1 MGKKDIIQKLY
12 TEDNRIFA
20 DIVNFMLYDGREV
33 ICPEDLEELSCEQV
47 MLAEREDFHAE
58 KEKNGKHR
66 SAKYIGLQRYR
77 DVQKRLVIRQAKD
90 TVYVLICLENQ
101 SEVHYAM
108 PIRNMLNDALN
119 YVRQVETLS
128 KQHFL
133 KAKDLKAGNFGTDN
147 SQTGTSQTDNSE
159 TENLQ
164 KSILE
169 TDNSGIK
176 ISQTGISQTDNSE
189 TENLQT
195 SILETDNSQIDI
207 HNRNR
212 KEFLSGI
219 HKEDKLLPVI
229 SFVLLFQDEEWD
241 GPISVHEMLC
251 TDDPAILRYVQ
262 DYKLN
267 LIVPAELTE
276 EALKKFHSSL
286 REVLSF
292 IKYSKDKEQMNCLIE
307 ENFARF
313 SRMEKEAVAV
323 INLFTGTNIEIRE
336 EEEVID
342 MCKAW
347 EDMRAEGI
355 KVGQEEGI
363 KAGRIEGIKVGRA
376 EGIKVARTENRK
388 KQKRIVQN
396 MVDRGY
402 SIEDIM
408 AIMECSREELQE
420 LIG

>member
-119 YVRQVETLS
+119 YARQVETLS

-133 KAKDLKAGNFGTDN
+133 KAKDLKAGSFEADISQTSIPQIDNFETKN
-147 SQTGTSQTDNSE
+147 SQTGTSQMDNSE
-159 TENLQ
+159 TEN
-164 KSILE
+164 
-169 TDNSGIK
+169 
-176 ISQTGISQTDNSE
+176 SQTGTSQMDNSE
-189 TENLQT
+189 TE
-195 SILETDNSQIDI
+195 NSQIDI

-292 IKYSKDKEQMNCLIE
+292 IKFSNDKEQMNRLIE
-307 ENFARF
+307 ENSARF

-323 INLFTGTNIEIRE
+323 INLFTGTNIEIKE

-355 KVGQEEGI
+355 KVGQ
-363 KAGRIEGIKVGRA
+363 A
-376 EGIKVARTENRK
+376 EGMK

-402 SIEDIM
+402 STEDIM
-408 AIMECSREELQE
+408 AIMECSREELQQF
-420 LIG
+420 IG

>member
-119 YVRQVETLS
+119 YARQVETLS

-133 KAKDLKAGNFGTDN
+133 KAKDLKAGSFEAYISQTSILPIDNFETKN

-159 TENLQ
+159 TEN
-164 KSILE
+164 
-169 TDNSGIK
+169 
-176 ISQTGISQTDNSE
+176 SQT
-189 TENLQT
+189 
-195 SILETDNSQIDI
+195 DI

-251 TDDPAILRYVQ
+251 TDDPAILKYVQ

-292 IKYSKDKEQMNCLIE
+292 IKYSKDKEQMNRLIE
-307 ENFARF
+307 ENSTRF
-313 SRMEKEAVAV
+313 SKMEKEAVAV
-323 INLFTGTNIEIRE
+323 INLFTGTNIEIKE

-347 EDMRAEGI
+347 EDMG
-355 KVGQEEGI
+355 EE
-363 KAGRIEGIKVGRA
+363 KWAEGIKVGRA

-402 SIEDIM
+402 SIEDIL

>member
-119 YVRQVETLS
+119 YARQVETLS

-133 KAKDLKAGNFGTDN
+133 KAKDLKTGSFEADISQTSIPQIDNFETKNSQTGTSQADNSETEN

-159 TENLQ
+159 TE
-164 KSILE
+164 
-169 TDNSGIK
+169 
-176 ISQTGISQTDNSE
+176 
-189 TENLQT
+189 
-195 SILETDNSQIDI
+195 NSQIDI

-292 IKYSKDKEQMNCLIE
+292 IKYSKDKEQMNRLIE
-307 ENFARF
+307 ENSARF

-323 INLFTGTNIEIRE
+323 INLFTGTNIEIKE

-347 EDMRAEGI
+347 EDMG
-355 KVGQEEGI
+355 EE
-363 KAGRIEGIKVGRA
+363 KWAEGIKVGRA

-402 SIEDIM
+402 SIEDIL

>member
-20 DIVNFMLYDGREV
+20 DVVNFMLYDGREV

-119 YVRQVETLS
+119 YARQVETLS
-128 KQHFL
+128 KQYFL
-133 KAKDLKAGNFGTDN
+133 KAKDLKAGSFEVDTH
-147 SQTGTSQTDNSE
+147 QTDN
-159 TENLQ
+159 LG
-164 KSILE
+164 

-176 ISQTGISQTDNSE
+176 NSQTGISE
-189 TENLQT
+189 TE
-195 SILETDNSQIDI
+195 NSQIDI

-219 HKEDKLLPVI
+219 HKDDKLLPVI
-229 SFVLLFQDEEWD
+229 SFVLLFQDKEWD

-292 IKYSKDKEQMNCLIE
+292 IKYSKDKEQMNRLIE
-307 ENFARF
+307 ENSARF

-323 INLFTGTNIEIRE
+323 INLFTGTNIEIKE
-336 EEEVID
+336 EEEVIN

-347 EDMRAEGI
+347 EDMGEEKRAIGRA
-355 KVGQEEGI
+355 EGI
-363 KAGRIEGIKVGRA
+363 KAGRIEGIKV
-376 EGIKVARTENRK
+376 ARTESME

-408 AIMECSREELQE
+408 AIMECSPEELQE
-420 LIG
+420 FIG

>member
-119 YVRQVETLS
+119 YARQVETLS

-133 KAKDLKAGNFGTDN
+133 KAKDLKAGSFEAYISQTSILPIDNFETKN

-159 TENLQ
+159 TEN
-164 KSILE
+164 
-169 TDNSGIK
+169 
-176 ISQTGISQTDNSE
+176 SQT
-189 TENLQT
+189 
-195 SILETDNSQIDI
+195 DI

-251 TDDPAILRYVQ
+251 TDDPAILKYVQ

-276 EALKKFHSSL
+276 EALKKFHSCL

-292 IKYSKDKEQMNCLIE
+292 IKYSKDKEQMNRLIE
-307 ENFARF
+307 ENSTRF
-313 SRMEKEAVAV
+313 SKMEKEAVAV
-323 INLFTGTNIEIRE
+323 INLFTGTNIEIKE

-347 EDMRAEGI
+347 EDMG
-355 KVGQEEGI
+355 EE
-363 KAGRIEGIKVGRA
+363 KWAEGIKVGRA

-402 SIEDIM
+402 SIEDIL

>member
-1 MGKKDIIQKLY
+1 MVYMKKEHLSLNRESRNRRNDSMGKKDIIQKLY

-90 TVYVLICLENQ
+90 TVYILICLENQ

-119 YVRQVETLS
+119 YARQVETLS

-133 KAKDLKAGNFGTDN
+133 KEKDLKAGSFEADTH
-147 SQTGTSQTDNSE
+147 Q
-159 TENLQ
+159 
-164 KSILE
+164 

-176 ISQTGISQTDNSE
+176 ISQTGISQTDISG
-189 TENLQT
+189 
-195 SILETDNSQIDI
+195 TDNSQIDI

-251 TDDPAILRYVQ
+251 TDDPAILKYVQ

-292 IKYSKDKEQMNCLIE
+292 IKYSKDKEQMNRLIE
-307 ENFARF
+307 ENSARF

-347 EDMRAEGI
+347 EDMGEEKRAEGI
-355 KVGQEEGI
+355 KVGQ
-363 KAGRIEGIKVGRA
+363 A
-376 EGIKVARTENRK
+376 EGIK

>member
-101 SEVHYAM
+101 SEIHYAM

-119 YVRQVETLS
+119 YARQVETLS

-133 KAKDLKAGNFGTDN
+133 KAKDLKAGNFEADI
-147 SQTGTSQTDNSE
+147 SQTSIPQIDNFE
-159 TENLQ
+159 TKN
-164 KSILE
+164 
-169 TDNSGIK
+169 
-176 ISQTGISQTDNSE
+176 SQTGISQTDNSE

-195 SILETDNSQIDI
+195 SILETDNSGIKISQTGIFQTDISGTDNSQIDI

-262 DYKLN
+262 NYKLN

-292 IKYSKDKEQMNCLIE
+292 IKYSKDKEQMNRLIE
-307 ENFARF
+307 ENSARF

-347 EDMRAEGI
+347 EDMG
-355 KVGQEEGI
+355 EE
-363 KAGRIEGIKVGRA
+363 KRA

-402 SIEDIM
+402 STEDIM
-408 AIMECSREELQE
+408 AIMECSWEELQE
-420 LIG
+420 FIG

>member
-147 SQTGTSQTDNSE
+147 SQTGT
-159 TENLQ
+159 
-164 KSILE
+164 
-169 TDNSGIK
+169 
-176 ISQTGISQTDNSE
+176 SQTDNSE

>member
-58 KEKNGKHR
+58 KERNGKHR

-119 YVRQVETLS
+119 YARQVETVS

-133 KAKDLKAGNFGTDN
+133 KAKDLKAGSFEADTHQTGKFGTDN

-164 KSILE
+164 TSILE

-176 ISQTGISQTDNSE
+176 ISQTGISQTDISG
-189 TENLQT
+189 
-195 SILETDNSQIDI
+195 TDNSQIDI

-251 TDDPAILRYVQ
+251 TDDPAILKYVQ

-292 IKYSKDKEQMNCLIE
+292 IKYSKNKEQMNRLIE
-307 ENFARF
+307 ENSARF

-323 INLFTGTNIEIRE
+323 INLFTGTNIEIKE

-347 EDMRAEGI
+347 EDMGEEKRAIGRAEGME
-355 KVGQEEGI
+355 VG
-363 KAGRIEGIKVGRA
+363 RTEGIKVGRA
-376 EGIKVARTENRK
+376 ESMK

-402 SIEDIM
+402 SIEDIL

-420 LIG
+420 FIG

>member
-119 YVRQVETLS
+119 YARQVETLS

-133 KAKDLKAGNFGTDN
+133 KAKDLKAGSFEVDTHQTDNLGTEN
-147 SQTGTSQTDNSE
+147 SQTGTSQTDNPE
-159 TENLQ
+159 TEN
-164 KSILE
+164 
-169 TDNSGIK
+169 
-176 ISQTGISQTDNSE
+176 SQTGISQTDISE
-189 TENLQT
+189 TE
-195 SILETDNSQIDI
+195 NSQIDI

-219 HKEDKLLPVI
+219 HKDDKLLPVI

-292 IKYSKDKEQMNCLIE
+292 IKYSKDKEQMNRLIE
-307 ENFARF
+307 ENSARF

-323 INLFTGTNIEIRE
+323 INLFTGTNIEIKE

-355 KVGQEEGI
+355 KVGQ
-363 KAGRIEGIKVGRA
+363 A
-376 EGIKVARTENRK
+376 EGMK

-402 SIEDIM
+402 STEDIM
-408 AIMECSREELQE
+408 AIMECSREELQQF
-420 LIG
+420 IG

>member
-119 YVRQVETLS
+119 YARQVETLS

-133 KAKDLKAGNFGTDN
+133 KAKDLKAGSFDADISQTSIPQIDNFETKN

-159 TENLQ
+159 TEN
-164 KSILE
+164 
-169 TDNSGIK
+169 
-176 ISQTGISQTDNSE
+176 
-189 TENLQT
+189 
-195 SILETDNSQIDI
+195 SQIGI

-219 HKEDKLLPVI
+219 HKDDKLLPVI

-251 TDDPAILRYVQ
+251 TDDPAILKYVQ

-292 IKYSKDKEQMNCLIE
+292 IKYSKDKEQMNRLIE
-307 ENFARF
+307 ENSARF

-323 INLFTGTNIEIRE
+323 INLFTGTNIEIKE

-347 EDMRAEGI
+347 EDMG
-355 KVGQEEGI
+355 EE
-363 KAGRIEGIKVGRA
+363 KWAEGIKVGRA

-402 SIEDIM
+402 SIEDIL

>member
-119 YVRQVETLS
+119 YARQVETLS

-133 KAKDLKAGNFGTDN
+133 KAKDLKAGSFEADISQTSIPQIDNFETKN

-159 TENLQ
+159 TE
-164 KSILE
+164 
-169 TDNSGIK
+169 
-176 ISQTGISQTDNSE
+176 
-189 TENLQT
+189 
-195 SILETDNSQIDI
+195 NSQIDI

-292 IKYSKDKEQMNCLIE
+292 IKYSKDKEQMNRLIE
-307 ENFARF
+307 ENSARF

-323 INLFTGTNIEIRE
+323 INLFTGTNIEIKE

-355 KVGQEEGI
+355 KVGQ
-363 KAGRIEGIKVGRA
+363 A
-376 EGIKVARTENRK
+376 EGMK

-402 SIEDIM
+402 SIEDIL

>member
-33 ICPEDLEELSCEQV
+33 ICPDDLQELSCEQAI
-47 MLAEREDFHAE
+47 LTERENFNAKKD
-58 KEKNGKHR
+58 KTGKHR
-66 SAKYIGLQRYR
+66 SPKYIGIQRYR
-77 DVQKRLVIRQAKD
+77 DVQKKLVIRQAKD
-90 TVYVLICLENQ
+90 AVYVLICLENQ

-119 YVRQVETLS
+119 YARQVEALSRQHLSETNTLS
-128 KQHFL
+128 
-133 KAKDLKAGNFGTDN
+133 AD
-147 SQTGTSQTDNSE
+147 S
-159 TENLQ
+159 
-164 KSILE
+164 LE
-169 TDNSGIK
+169 
-176 ISQTGISQTDNSE
+176 TGISKTDVSA
-189 TENLQT
+189 
-195 SILETDNSQIDI
+195 TDV
-207 HNRNR
+207 HKRHR

-219 HKEDKLLPVI
+219 YKEDKLLPVI
-229 SFVLLFQDEEWD
+229 SFVLLFQNEEWD
-241 GPISVHEMLC
+241 GPASVYEMLC

-276 EALKKFHSSL
+276 EALRKFHSSL

-292 IKYSKDKEQMNCLIE
+292 IKYSKNKEQMSRLIE
-307 ENFARF
+307 ENSTRF
-313 SRMEKEAVAV
+313 CRMEREAVAV

-347 EDMRAEGI
+347 EDMGEEKRAEGL
-355 KVGQEEGI
+355 E
-363 KAGRIEGIKVGRA
+363 AARA
-376 EGIKVARTENRK
+376 ENRK

-396 MVDRGY
+396 MIDRGY
-402 SIEDIM
+402 LPEDIM
-408 AIMECSREELQE
+408 AIMECSREELQQF
-420 LIG
+420 IV

>member
-47 MLAEREDFHAE
+47 MLAEREDFHVE
-58 KEKNGKHR
+58 KERNGKHR

-119 YVRQVETLS
+119 YARQVETVS

-133 KAKDLKAGNFGTDN
+133 KAKDLKAGSFETDTH
-147 SQTGTSQTDNSE
+147 QTG
-159 TENLQ
+159 
-164 KSILE
+164 KF
-169 TDNSGIK
+169 GIK
-176 ISQTGISQTDNSE
+176 ISQTGISQTDISG
-189 TENLQT
+189 
-195 SILETDNSQIDI
+195 TDNSQIDI

-251 TDDPAILRYVQ
+251 TDDPAILKYVQ

-292 IKYSKDKEQMNCLIE
+292 IKYSKNKEQMNRLIE
-307 ENFARF
+307 ENSARF

-347 EDMRAEGI
+347 EDMG
-355 KVGQEEGI
+355 EE
-363 KAGRIEGIKVGRA
+363 KRA

-402 SIEDIM
+402 STEDIM
-408 AIMECSREELQE
+408 AIMECSWEELQE
-420 LIG
+420 FIG

>member
-119 YVRQVETLS
+119 YARQVETLS

-133 KAKDLKAGNFGTDN
+133 KAKDLKAGSFEADISQTSIPQIDNFETKN

-159 TENLQ
+159 TEN
-164 KSILE
+164 
-169 TDNSGIK
+169 
-176 ISQTGISQTDNSE
+176 
-189 TENLQT
+189 
-195 SILETDNSQIDI
+195 SQIGI

-292 IKYSKDKEQMNCLIE
+292 IKYSKDKEQMNRLIE
-307 ENFARF
+307 ENSARF

-323 INLFTGTNIEIRE
+323 INLFTGTNIEIKE

-347 EDMRAEGI
+347 EDMGEEKRAEGI
-355 KVGQEEGI
+355 KVGQ
-363 KAGRIEGIKVGRA
+363 A
-376 EGIKVARTENRK
+376 EGMK

-402 SIEDIM
+402 SIEDIL

>member
-20 DIVNFMLYDGREV
+20 DVVNFMLYDGREV

-77 DVQKRLVIRQAKD
+77 DVQKRLVIRQAED

-119 YVRQVETLS
+119 YARQVETVS
-128 KQHFL
+128 RQHFL
-133 KAKDLKAGNFGTDN
+133 KAKDLKAGSFEADTHQTDNFGTDN

-164 KSILE
+164 TSILE

-176 ISQTGISQTDNSE
+176 ISQTGISQTDISG
-189 TENLQT
+189 
-195 SILETDNSQIDI
+195 TDNSQIGI

-292 IKYSKDKEQMNCLIE
+292 IKYSKDKEQMNRLIE
-307 ENFARF
+307 ENSARF

-355 KVGQEEGI
+355 KVG
-363 KAGRIEGIKVGRA
+363 RA
-376 EGIKVARTENRK
+376 ESMK

-402 SIEDIM
+402 STEDIM

>member
-47 MLAEREDFHAE
+47 MLAEREDFHAK
-58 KEKNGKHR
+58 KENNGKHR

-164 KSILE
+164 TSILE

-176 ISQTGISQTDNSE
+176 ISQTGISQTDISG
-189 TENLQT
+189 
-195 SILETDNSQIDI
+195 TDNSQIGI

-229 SFVLLFQDEEWD
+229 SFVLLFRDEEWD

-251 TDDPAILRYVQ
+251 TDDPAILKYVQ

-292 IKYSKDKEQMNCLIE
+292 IKYSKDKEQMNRLIE
-307 ENFARF
+307 ENSARF

-336 EEEVID
+336 EEEVIN

-347 EDMRAEGI
+347 EDMG
-355 KVGQEEGI
+355 EE
-363 KAGRIEGIKVGRA
+363 KRA

-402 SIEDIM
+402 STEDIL

-420 LIG
+420 FIG